1 MEKYFVVLDM
11 MYEWYG
17 PEGRMPQHPT
27 RLTVMMLDQIR
38 GQFGHHPHA
47 LKIIES
53 WKKNRKID
61 ESKQETIKEAGN
73 ALSRDV
79 W

>member
-27 RLTVMMLDQIR
+27 RLTVMMLDELR
-38 GQFGHHPHA
+38 GQFGDHPQA
-47 LKIIES
+47 SKIIES
-53 WKKNRKID
+53 WKKNRNIN
-61 ESKQETIKEAGN
+61 ELKQTTIKETGN
-73 ALSRDV
+73 AVSRNV
-79 W
+79 R

>member
-17 PEGRMPQHPT
+17 PEGRMPQNPT
-27 RLTVMMLDQIR
+27 QLTVMMLDELR
-38 GQFGHHPHA
+38 GQFGEHPHA
-47 LKIIES
+47 IKIIES

-61 ESKQETIKEAGN
+61 EPKQETIKETGN
-73 ALSRDV
+73 AVSRDV